1 MGTILP
7 LQDAWTRAR
16 DRYVEDLS
24 EEEKHIYYQ
33 ASLEM
38 IYYDASASE
47 KAHAVSSTARNAVK
61 KIQPLVE
68 AIQQYGQALD
78 VYTNTYPLVIAP
90 LWGSIRVL
98 LHVSIDCLFSEAR
111 TKALSSK
118 LAKVFGKYFEK
129 LVDMLARIGD
139 ILPRFR
145 VYEALFSSHERLV
158 QALSASYLGILKFSV
173 DAKAV
178 FRRGKKCSCE

>member
-1 MGTILP
+1 MDTDFP

-16 DRYVEDLS
+16 NRYVEDLS

-33 ASLEM
+33 ASLER
-38 IYYDASASE
+38 ICYDASAS
-47 KAHAVSSTARNAVK
+47 KKTHAVSGTARNAIK

-90 LWGSIRVL
+90 LWDSIRLL
-98 LHVSIDCLFSEAR
+98 LHVSIYCLSLEDR

-145 VYEALFSSHERLV
+145 LYEVLFSSYEQLV
-158 QALSASYLGILKFSV
+158 QALSASYFEILRFCV
-173 DAKAV
+173 EAKAV
-178 FRRGKKCSCE
+178 FRRGKKSSCK